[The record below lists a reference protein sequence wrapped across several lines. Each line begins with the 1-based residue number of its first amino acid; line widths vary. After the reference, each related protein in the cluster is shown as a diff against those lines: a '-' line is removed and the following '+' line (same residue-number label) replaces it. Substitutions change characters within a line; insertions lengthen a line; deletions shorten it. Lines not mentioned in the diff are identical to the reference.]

1 MFTLMILVIPPA
13 IPDVSHLPIPQPKID
28 QLQSITEQ
36 IINLL
41 HLDGN
46 EKKDNILNDLFQY
59 GQSSL
64 KTYKD
69 YIIPDVYTSVMNNDE
84 NELIKQLKIYFEEQW
99 KRQYQSS
106 NELFTRIL
114 NEIKS
119 HNHQDM
125 YEKVLVRTARY
136 GQKYMKNCTILSISL
151 QMFFQE
157 ITDECLE
164 DTTIF
169 DELWYTITT
178 DGIQL
183 IRQYSEYITEDLMNK
198 QITNKQSI
206 LFQSLREYYRQELIP
221 FFQQCDIRDQLNLY
235 GVALDHLAESGW
247 KTGLQAISSKIVP
260 VTLPILLGKVDIYLE
275 EQSN

>member
-1 MFTLMILVIPPA
+1 MFILMILGI
-13 IPDVSHLPIPQPKID
+13 LPIDPI
-28 QLQSITEQ
+28 QLITDQ
-36 IINLL
+36 IIKLL
-41 HLDGN
+41 HLDGT
-46 EKKDNILNDLFQY
+46 EKKYDILNDLFQY

-69 YIIPDVYTSVMNNDE
+69 YIIPDVYTSAMNDDE

-106 NELFTRIL
+106 NELFTGIL

-151 QMFFQE
+151 QMFFQG
-157 ITDECLE
+157 ITDKCLE
-164 DTTIF
+164 YTTIF

-178 DGIQL
+178 DGIQS
-183 IRQYSEYITEDLMNK
+183 IPQYSKYITKDLTK
-198 QITNKQSI
+198 EQITNKQSI

>member
-1 MFTLMILVIPPA
+1 MFILMILGI
-13 IPDVSHLPIPQPKID
+13 LPIDPI
-28 QLQSITEQ
+28 QLITDQ
-36 IINLL
+36 IIKLL
-41 HLDGN
+41 HLDGT
-46 EKKDNILNDLFQY
+46 EKKYDILNDLFQY

-69 YIIPDVYTSVMNNDE
+69 YIIPDVYTSAMNDDE

-106 NELFTRIL
+106 NELFTGIL

-136 GQKYMKNCTILSISL
+136 GQKHMKNCTLLSISL
-151 QMFFQE
+151 QMFFQG
-157 ITDECLE
+157 ITDKCLE
-164 DTTIF
+164 YTTIF

-178 DGIQL
+178 DGIQS
-183 IRQYSEYITEDLMNK
+183 IPQYSKYITKDLTK
-198 QITNKQSI
+198 EQITNKQSI

-221 FFQQCDIRDQLNLY
+221 FFQQCDIRDHMNLY